1 MSAYCCVKLD
11 LFINKQVTSL
21 YFEDCMIHLNT
32 DCVGNGECLILQ
44 RLWGLNYNYCLEKE
58 DFEFIVLINAFKFVV
73 QRGRH

>member
-1 MSAYCCVKLD
+1 
-11 LFINKQVTSL
+11 
-21 YFEDCMIHLNT
+21 MIHLNT